1 MTYSLEYHK
10 NVRRW
15 ILASVSVLALLLL
28 PGVSISYA
36 RAQINGVPASVTSP
50 GFGGRAINGT
60 PPSVSSLGPRG
71 FAPHFG
77 GRFES
82 GVPRHDRD
90 HDGDHHRGS
99 QFVYPFYYP
108 YYGSVYGDPDSYGMD
123 SGQNSESDSDYQ
135 GGPTIFDRRGRGAE
149 DYVPPVKDTAPAQ
162 SSQTQT
168 PSSEPPAPETP
179 QVPTVLVFKDGHQ
192 SEVENYAIFGQT
204 LFDLTPGHR
213 RKIALADLD
222 LVATEKQNDDRGV
235 SFQLPPGT
243 QAN

>member
-1 MTYSLEYHK
+1 
-10 NVRRW
+10 
-15 ILASVSVLALLLL
+15 
-28 PGVSISYA
+28 
-36 RAQINGVPASVTSP
+36 VTSS

-60 PPSVSSLGPRG
+60 PASVTSLGPRG
-71 FAPHFG
+71 FAPRAG
-77 GRFES
+77 GQFQS
-82 GVPRHDRD
+82 VPRHDRD
-90 HDGDHHRGS
+90 HDRNHHRDS
-99 QFVYPFYYP
+99 QFLYPYYYP
-108 YYGSVYGDPDSYGMD
+108 YYGSDYGDPDSYGMD

-149 DYVPPVKDTAPAQ
+149 DYVPPVKDSAPVQ
-162 SSQTQT
+162 SSQA
-168 PSSEPPAPETP
+168 PSAEPPAPEPP
-179 QVPTVLVFKDGHQ
+179 QVATVLVFKDGHQ
-192 SEVENYAIFGQT
+192 SEVGNYAIFGQT

>member
-1 MTYSLEYHK
+1 MTCSLEYHK

-15 ILASVSVLALLLL
+15 ILASVSVLALLLSPAL
-28 PGVSISYA
+28 PVSYA

-50 GFGGRAINGT
+50 GFGGRGINGT

-71 FAPHFG
+71 FAPRG
-77 GRFES
+77 GGQFQS
-82 GVPRHDRD
+82 FSRHD

-108 YYGSVYGDPDSYGMD
+108 YYGSVYGAPDSYAMD
-123 SGQNSESDSDYQ
+123 SGQDSESDSDYQ

-162 SSQTQT
+162 SSQT

-213 RKIALADLD
+213 RKIALADLN

>member
-1 MTYSLEYHK
+1 MTCSLRYHK
-10 NVRRW
+10 NVRHW
-15 ILASVSVLALLLL
+15 ILASVSLLAVLLL
-28 PGVSISYA
+28 PGLSISHA

-60 PPSVSSLGPRG
+60 PASVTSLGPRG
-71 FAPHFG
+71 FAPHG
-77 GRFES
+77 GGQFRS
-82 GVPRHDRD
+82 IPRNDRD
-90 HDGDHHRGS
+90 HGGDHHRDS

-108 YYGSVYGDPDSYGMD
+108 YYGSGYGDSPDSYGMD
-123 SGQNSESDSDYQ
+123 SPPDAESDSDYQ

-149 DYVPPVKDTAPAQ
+149 DYVPPVKDTAPPQ
-162 SSQTQT
+162 SSQAA

-235 SFQLPPGT
+235 TFQLPPGT

>member
-1 MTYSLEYHK
+1 MTCSLEYHK

-15 ILASVSVLALLLL
+15 ILASVSVLALLLSPAL
-28 PGVSISYA
+28 PVSYA
-36 RAQINGVPASVTSP
+36 RAQINGVPASVTSS
-50 GFGGRAINGT
+50 GFGGRGINGT

-71 FAPHFG
+71 FAPHRG
-77 GRFES
+77 GQFQS
-82 GVPRHDRD
+82 TFPRHDRN
-90 HDGDHHRGS
+90 HDGDHHRDS

-108 YYGSVYGDPDSYGMD
+108 YYGSVYGAPDSYGMD
-123 SGQNSESDSDYQ
+123 SAPDADSDSDYQ
-135 GGPTIFDRRGRGAE
+135 GGPTVFDRRGRGAD
-149 DYVPPVKDTAPAQ
+149 DYVPPVKDSAPAP
-162 SSQTQT
+162 SS
-168 PSSEPPAPETP
+168 PAAASEPPAPEPP

-192 SEVENYAIFGQT
+192 SEVGNYAIFGQT

-243 QAN
+243 LAN

>member
-1 MTYSLEYHK
+1 MTCSLEYHK

-15 ILASVSVLALLLL
+15 ILASFTVLALLFL

-36 RAQINGVPASVTSP
+36 RAQINGVPASVTSS
-50 GFGGRAINGT
+50 GFGGREINGT
-60 PPSVSSLGPRG
+60 PASVSSLGPRG
-71 FAPHFG
+71 FAPRAG
-77 GRFES
+77 GQFQS
-82 GVPRHDRD
+82 VPRHDRN
-90 HDGDHHRGS
+90 HHRDS
-99 QFVYPFYYP
+99 QFLYPYYYP
-108 YYGSVYGDPDSYGMD
+108 YYGSDYGDPDSYGMD

-149 DYVPPVKDTAPAQ
+149 DYVPPVKDTAPPQ
-162 SSQTQT
+162 PSQTQT

-235 SFQLPPGT
+235 TFQLPPGT